1 MDQFLKSLRHRRA
14 AIQTRIEDEQARPA
28 PDSLRLH
35 ALKTLRLRFR
45 EQIDYIER
53 LNKRGE
59 AALISVVGRR
69 AFTPAIARPRG

>member
-14 AIQTRIEDEQARPA
+14 AIQTRIENEQARPA

-59 AALISVVGRR
+59 AALIPVVRR
-69 AFTPAIARPRG
+69 RVLSPAVARPRG